1 MPYATGDVPPL
12 PDRHDSLVKIMD
24 EDGEVLYVRPFVHIG
39 WGTEGNWTG
48 AVRGDLDWDD
58 LLSVEIVALRHTV
71 ERKEH
76 VLDALRELRR
86 DLETGVKAPEV
97 QENRCTRD
105 ATGEADA

>member
-1 MPYATGDVPPL
+1 MPYATGDIPPL

-24 EDGEVLYVRPFVHIG
+24 EDGEVLYVRPFIHIG

-58 LLSVEIVALRHTV
+58 LLSVELIALRHTV

-76 VLDALRELRR
+76 VLHALRELRR
-86 DLETGVKAPEV
+86 DLETGVADSEPAE
-97 QENRCTRD
+97 QDRRQN
-105 ATGEADA
+105 AT

>member
-1 MPYATGDVPPL
+1 MTYATGDVPSL

-58 LLSVEIVALRHTV
+58 LLSVELVALRHALD
-71 ERKEH
+71 RKTR
-76 VLDALRELRR
+76 VLDMLR
-86 DLETGVKAPEV
+86 DLRKDLEAGVEAPKPAERNQH
-97 QENRCTRD
+97 QEAR
-105 ATGEADA
+105 

>member
-1 MPYATGDVPPL
+1 MPYATGDIPPL

-58 LLSVEIVALRHTV
+58 LLSVELIALRHTV
-71 ERKEH
+71 ECKEH
-76 VLDALRELRR
+76 VLHALRELRR
-86 DLETGVKAPEV
+86 DLETGVADSEPAE
-97 QENRCTRD
+97 QDRRQN
-105 ATGEADA
+105 AT